1 MLPILPFV
9 IGGAIGTVAGI
20 VAKTYY
26 DENED
31 EIKQNLEE
39 KISSID
45 EWLDEK
51 LVALDK
57 YKDSLYEDEEHNF
70 SNSVEEEINLQSLQE
85 MKKRVY
91 HDSFSNFTDFYEN
104 IENIDLGK
112 LEFKELDFSTHI
124 FDEKIYDKT
133 IQHNIKV
140 TTDLL
145 FKANNLLSDITLNLS
160 IVLKDNLNYEN
171 FNIKEKE
178 LLKDA
183 FSIAKFIQKICLSDD
198 ISEDVVVK
206 FNNIIS
212 DIEEEL

>member
-1 MLPILPFV
+1 MDI
-9 IGGAIGTVAGI
+9 
-20 VAKTYY
+20 
-26 DENED
+26 E
-31 EIKQNLEE
+31 
-39 KISSID
+39 

-57 YKDSLYEDEEHNF
+57 YKDSLEDEENNF
-70 SNSVEEEINLQSLQE
+70 SNSVEEEINFQSLQE

-91 HDSFSNFTDFYEN
+91 HDSFSNFTDFYEK

-112 LEFKELDFSTHI
+112 LEFKELDFSTI
-124 FDEKIYDKT
+124 VFDEKIYDKT

-140 TTDLL
+140 TNDLL

>member
-1 MLPILPFV
+1 MLPVLPFL

-31 EIKQNLEE
+31 EIHQTIEDGIND
-39 KISSID
+39 ID

-57 YKDSLYEDEEHNF
+57 YKDSLEDEENNF
-70 SNSVEEEINLQSLQE
+70 SNSVEEEINFQSLQE

-91 HDSFSNFTDFYEN
+91 HDSFSNFTDFYEK

-112 LEFKELDFSTHI
+112 LEFKELDFSTI
-124 FDEKIYDKT
+124 VFDKKIYDNT

-140 TTDLL
+140 TNDLL

>member
-9 IGGAIGTVAGI
+9 IGGAIGTVVG
-20 VAKTYY
+20 VALKEIY

-31 EIKQNLEE
+31 EIHQTIEDG
-39 KISSID
+39 ITAID

-57 YKDSLYEDEEHNF
+57 YKDSLYEDEENHF

-91 HDSFSNFTDFYEN
+91 HDSFSNFIDFYKN

-124 FDEKIYDKT
+124 FDERIYDKT

-160 IVLKDNLNYEN
+160 SVLKENLNYEN
-171 FNIKEKE
+171 FNLKEKE

-198 ISEDVVVK
+198 ISEDIVVK